1 MSDIIDVIDENDDF
15 FEADIFIT
23 PPDEG
28 NITPIDS
35 DNEDFPDG
43 NLSHFSGA
51 QLMAEAT
58 TRIRTREALCF
69 PVSFTIRLFVR
80 FFSYDL
86 LLEKNI

>member
-35 DNEDFPDG
+35 DNEDLPDG

-58 TRIRTREALCF
+58 TRIRTREG
-69 PVSFTIRLFVR
+69 TLFSGKLHYQIICKI
-80 FFSYDL
+80 FL
-86 LLEKNI
+86 L